1 MKVRYTIYNENCL
14 PVFDVVIPHVDCVY
28 YQKNSIEIY
37 LEDGNLDT
45 FPLKGLDFTLEVFR

>member
-14 PVFDVVIPHVDCVY
+14 PVFDVVIPRVDCVY
-28 YQKNSIEIY
+28 YQKTSIEIY

-45 FPLKGLDFTLEVFR
+45 FPLKGLDFTLEVLR